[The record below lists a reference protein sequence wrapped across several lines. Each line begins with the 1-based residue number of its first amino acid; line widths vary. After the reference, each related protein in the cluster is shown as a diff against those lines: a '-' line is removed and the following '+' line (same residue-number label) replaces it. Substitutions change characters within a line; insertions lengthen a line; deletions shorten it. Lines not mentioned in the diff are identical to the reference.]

1 MGWPCLDTRLVPKR
15 VLLEN
20 VFSRLVRRVVVID
33 LEKTLTLLGMV
44 GYPESL
50 TDPSYSGQ
58 ILVLTYPLV
67 GNYGVPARPDV
78 PTSNIPTTEDAHNV
92 PPPTNLLDSL
102 PQEFE
107 SSHIHVAALV
117 VANYHPSFSHH
128 LATSSLGQWLKE
140 QGIPAI
146 WGVDTRMLTKK
157 LREGGSLLGRL
168 LAKKEDGAAQETE
181 QRGRTETSSQGGV
194 LGGVSRLLN
203 GLSPAA
209 PMTRSMSVDNQESI
223 NWRGDY
229 DIVPFYDPNVE
240 NLVAK
245 VSTKTPQVYS
255 AAVDSKAA
263 TNPKTGKPLRV
274 IAIDVGM
281 KWNQIRCFRDRG
293 VEVKVVP
300 WVCCSSPSF
309 MLC

>member
-1 MGWPCLDTRLVPKR
+1 
-15 VLLEN
+15 
-20 VFSRLVRRVVVID
+20 
-33 LEKTLTLLGMV
+33 MV

-67 GNYGVPARPDV
+67 GNYGVPKRPDTATSSI
-78 PTSNIPTTEDAHNV
+78 PTSEDAHNV

-102 PQEFE
+102 PLEFE

-128 LATSSLGQWLKE
+128 LAESSLGQWLKE

-146 WGVDTRMLTKK
+146 WGVDTRMLTKR
-157 LREGGSLLGRL
+157 LREGGSVLGRL
-168 LAKKEDGAAQETE
+168 LCKTSAVQSAPAATNGDDD
-181 QRGRTETSSQGGV
+181 RGRESTQPQPGI
-194 LGGVSRLLN
+194 LGGVSRLLD

-209 PMTRSMSVDNQESI
+209 NLVRSASRDSL
-223 NWRGDY
+223 NWRDEY
-229 DIVPFYDPNVE
+229 DIVPFFDPNSE

-245 VSTKTPQVYS
+245 VSTKQPVVYTAVTGADKQVH
-255 AAVDSKAA
+255 
-263 TNPKTGKPLRV
+263 PRTGRPLRV

-281 KWNQIRCFRDRG
+281 KWNQIRCFRERG

-300 WVCCSSPSF
+300 WVSPTSRPTTSRLTDRITTSTTSQSHSTVSSFRTVLVTPQW
-309 MLC
+309 

>member
-1 MGWPCLDTRLVPKR
+1 
-15 VLLEN
+15 
-20 VFSRLVRRVVVID
+20 
-33 LEKTLTLLGMV
+33 MV

-67 GNYGVPARPDV
+67 GNYGVPERPDF
-78 PTSNIPTTEDAHNV
+78 PTSNIPATEDAHNV
-92 PPPTNLLDSL
+92 PPPTQLLDSL
-102 PQEFE
+102 PLEFE

-128 LATSSLGQWLKE
+128 LANSSLGQWLKE

-157 LREGGSLLGRL
+157 LREGGVLLGRL
-168 LAKKEDGAAQETE
+168 LAQKGANSAAAAAVEGQ
-181 QRGRTETSSQGGV
+181 QQQQDRGRSEETGV

-209 PMTRSMSVDNQESI
+209 PMTRSTSVDKPDSA
-223 NWRGDY
+223 NWRDEY
-229 DIVPFYDPNVE
+229 EIIPFFDPNTE

-245 VSTKTPQVYS
+245 VSTKAPTLYS
-255 AAVDSKAA
+255 AVTGADQQV
-263 TNPKTGKPLRV
+263 NPRTGKPLRV

-300 WVCCSSPSF
+300 WVSCITASP
-309 MLC
+309 